1 MMWHLFQKLP
11 VSPIEDIFLFNGKVV
26 VSVAGTGSFSQ
37 RVHDYVDRA
46 TIVVDDMRETL
57 PS

>member
-1 MMWHLFQKLP
+1 MMWHYFKN
-11 VSPIEDIFLFNGKVV
+11 SSFAYEDIFLFNGKVV

-37 RVHDYVDRA
+37 RVHDYVERA
-46 TIVVDDMRETL
+46 TIVVDEMRETL